1 MNNRTILF
9 AQQCASAT
17 RIVSIRLGSLVL
29 LAMASML
36 TISPTAQ
43 ASTTWDWRL
52 ASGSVLNSEEY
63 DGYDAFV
70 TSSSGG
76 VLDGLGG
83 AAIGYSDTGMGS
95 TFELANM
102 RSEWTGLGVCN
113 VDELG
118 DCVTFPSVD
127 NTHQVDNQGGQ
138 DWVLLVFEPS
148 ESGLLSFE
156 SLVHS
161 PYGAADRD
169 ASYWI
174 GTIGG
179 GSLEDWDL
187 RGLGYADLAGIGFG
201 DRIDTSADFGEG
213 TVTIDFGGAVG
224 NAILIGAKLGDTDDR
239 LKIATVQASVV
250 PIPAAAWLFGSGLG
264 LLGWMR
270 ARKNP
275 G

>member
-1 MNNRTILF
+1 MNYLRLKNITV
-9 AQQCASAT
+9 ASFQKLCIGT
-17 RIVSIRLGSLVL
+17 LIF
-29 LAMASML
+29 ASML
-36 TISPTAQ
+36 MISSTAQ

-52 ASGSVLNSEEY
+52 VSGGILELEEFE
-63 DGYDAFV
+63 G
-70 TSSSGG
+70 SSGFITYGSGG

-83 AAIGYSDTGMGS
+83 GAFGYSERNGIFG
-95 TFELANM
+95 LADI

-113 VDELG
+113 EFEEG
-118 DCVTFPSVD
+118 DCITFPSAV
-127 NTHQVDNQGGQ
+127 NNNQVDNQYEQ

-148 ESGLLSFE
+148 GGLLSFE

-174 GTIGG
+174 GTIGEDDQFG
-179 GSLEDWDL
+179 EDWDL

-224 NAILIGAKLGDTDDR
+224 NSILIGAKLGDTDDR

-250 PIPAAAWLFGSGLG
+250 PIPAAVWLFGSGLG
-264 LLGWMR
+264 LLGWFKKSAAVR
-270 ARKNP
+270 SA
-275 G
+275 

>member
-9 AQQCASAT
+9 AQQCSRAT
-17 RIVSIRLGSLVL
+17 RIVSIRLGTLVL
-29 LAMASML
+29 LAMASMASML
-36 TISPTAQ
+36 TISSTAQ

-52 ASGSVLNSEEY
+52 VSGSSISSEIFL
-63 DGYDAFV
+63 GYDAFI
-70 TSSSGG
+70 TEGAGG
-76 VLDGLGG
+76 VLDGLSSG
-83 AAIGYSDTGMGS
+83 AIGYSDTGKDS
-95 TFELANM
+95 TFGLADM

-113 VDELG
+113 AIELG
-118 DCVTFPSVD
+118 DCADFQSPDS
-127 NTHQVDNQGGQ
+127 THQVDNQGEQ
-138 DWVLLVFEPS
+138 DWVLFVFEPDV
-148 ESGLLSFE
+148 LLSFE

-174 GTIGG
+174 GTI
-179 GSLEDWDL
+179 EDENFDL

-224 NAILIGAKLGDTDDR
+224 NSILIGAKLGDTDDR

-264 LLGWMR
+264 LLGWVR

>member
-1 MNNRTILF
+1 
-9 AQQCASAT
+9 
-17 RIVSIRLGSLVL
+17 V
-29 LAMASML
+29 
-36 TISPTAQ
+36 
-43 ASTTWDWRL
+43 
-52 ASGSVLNSEEY
+52 SGSSISLGQVE
-63 DGYDAFV
+63 GYDAFV
-70 TSSSGG
+70 TEGAGG
-76 VLDGLGG
+76 VLDGLASG
-83 AAIGYSDTGMGS
+83 AIGYSDTGKDS
-95 TFELANM
+95 TFGLADM

-113 VDELG
+113 AIELG
-118 DCVTFPSVD
+118 DCADFQSPDS
-127 NTHQVDNQGGQ
+127 THQVDNQGEQ
-138 DWVLLVFEPS
+138 DWVLFVFEPFD
-148 ESGLLSFE
+148 GLLSFE

-174 GTIGG
+174 GTIGNG
-179 GSLEDWDL
+179 FEDFDL

>member
-1 MNNRTILF
+1 VNNLSSVEKICSKSIAIGVLIL
-9 AQQCASAT
+9 
-17 RIVSIRLGSLVL
+17 
-29 LAMASML
+29 ASML
-36 TISPTAQ
+36 TISSTAQ

-52 ASGSVLNSEEY
+52 VSGSSISSEIFL
-63 DGYDAFV
+63 GYDAFI
-70 TSSSGG
+70 TEGAGG
-76 VLDGLGG
+76 VLDGLASG
-83 AAIGYSDTGMGS
+83 AIGYSDTGKDS
-95 TFELANM
+95 TFGLADM

-113 VDELG
+113 AIELG
-118 DCVTFPSVD
+118 DCADFQSPDS
-127 NTHQVDNQGGQ
+127 THQVDNQGEQ
-138 DWVLLVFEPS
+138 DWVLFVFEPGS
-148 ESGLLSFE
+148 LLSFE

-174 GTIGG
+174 GTIGEDDQFG
-179 GSLEDWDL
+179 EDWDL

-264 LLGWMR
+264 LLGWVR

>member
-9 AQQCASAT
+9 AQQCARAT

-36 TISPTAQ
+36 TISSTAQ

-52 ASGSVLNSEEY
+52 VSGSSISLESFL
-63 DGYDAFV
+63 GYDAFI
-70 TSSSGG
+70 TEGAGG
-76 VLDGLGG
+76 VLDGLSSG
-83 AAIGYSDTGMGS
+83 AIGYSDTGKDS
-95 TFELANM
+95 TFALADM

-113 VDELG
+113 DVELG
-118 DCVTFPSVD
+118 DCADSQSVD
-127 NTHQVDNQGGQ
+127 STHQVDNQGEQ
-138 DWVLLVFEPS
+138 DWVLLVFEPFD
-148 ESGLLSFE
+148 GLLSFE

-174 GTIGG
+174 GTI
-179 GSLEDWDL
+179 EDENFDL